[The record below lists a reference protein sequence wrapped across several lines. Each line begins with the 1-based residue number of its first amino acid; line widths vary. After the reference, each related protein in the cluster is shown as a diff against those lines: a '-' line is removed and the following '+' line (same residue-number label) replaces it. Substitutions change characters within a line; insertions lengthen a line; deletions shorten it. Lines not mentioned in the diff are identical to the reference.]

1 MEGEVDPIRDLE
13 IIHEEL
19 RLKDKQFME
28 RAVDAARKSLRCNEN
43 DKQKKFE
50 FVRHAKFG
58 NSCIDLLIY

>member
-19 RLKDKQFME
+19 RLKDKQFLE

-50 FVRHAKFG
+50 FVCLPKFG
-58 NSCIDLLIY
+58 NLCTYPLI